1 MSFILPL
8 PPAKKKKKAYCIKW
22 NWKFLHIKKFNF
34 IFTWNSLNPQT
45 LAIESLLMASTY
57 KPAQHTHAR
66 VVEHLCM
73 ALIAECTRDLK
84 KKKSLQQNNCDVT

>member
-1 MSFILPL
+1 
-8 PPAKKKKKAYCIKW
+8 
-22 NWKFLHIKKFNF
+22 
-34 IFTWNSLNPQT
+34 
-45 LAIESLLMASTY
+45 MASTY